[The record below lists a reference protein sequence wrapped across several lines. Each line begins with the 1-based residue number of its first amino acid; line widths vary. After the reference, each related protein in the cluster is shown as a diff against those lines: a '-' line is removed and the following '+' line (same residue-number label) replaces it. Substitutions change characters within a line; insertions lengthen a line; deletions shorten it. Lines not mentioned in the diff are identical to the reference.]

1 MARMLE
7 RPERATRA
15 YRGAGILGLA
25 LLLWSG
31 PAFPMLWTLA
41 AAWLLAWLAFELAA
55 RMRIERSRLRLT
67 RSAALLAGL
76 AVLAWSVLRFA
87 PVGERFLLY
96 EGLRGAWE
104 NTADR
109 LRLERLPSVAPRSCC
124 SACCACCRCAFP
136 RRPPE
141 RGGTLARMTLTVPRR
156 VPALP
161 AAWLQDP
168 GRRIGELLPVAV
180 RR

>member
-1 MARMLE
+1 MARMVE

-109 LRLERLPSVAPRSCC
+109 LRLERLPSVAP
-124 SACCACCRCAFP
+124 
-136 RRPPE
+136 
-141 RGGTLARMTLTVPRR
+141 LATST
-156 VPALP
+156 
-161 AAWLQDP
+161 
-168 GRRIGELLPVAV
+168 V
-180 RR
+180 RRASSGWCARPATARSARCCWP